1 MTNSEGDV
9 CSPYIFISYYIN
21 TVTIFVLF
29 MLSLYIKSLKRD
41 LFYHQNTGE
50 ISHCEISHCEIQT
63 DVEPPILVVIDPNN
77 DIRLL
82 N

>member
-9 CSPYIFISYYIN
+9 CSPYIFLSYYIH

-29 MLSLYIKSLKRD
+29 MLCLYIKILKRD
-41 LFYHQNTGE
+41 LFDLQNTG
-50 ISHCEISHCEIQT
+50 EISHCEIQT